1 MKFREW
7 FSPPRRLLALFL
19 TVILVPAAALVWLG
33 WRVLEQD
40 RTVEAQRL
48 QERLEAAADRATD
61 ALIRRL
67 KELESIP
74 RQDLPDGALG
84 VAFSA
89 KGVVAQPP
97 GRLLF
102 WPTAPL
108 VSGPPVGT
116 FVAGE
121 VLEFQKQDYPAAA
134 EAYRQ
139 LAASGDPAIRAGA
152 CLRVARCL
160 RKSAHPEQANS
171 RSRNSMLARVPPFSS
186 LPRNSSRDLVQG
198 ITTSAVPGSSP
209 GMGTYVRTDVSRS

>member
-74 RQDLPDGALG
+74 MFDYVVVNRQGEIQGAIE
-84 VAFSA
+84 AINA
-89 KGVVAQPP
+89 II
-97 GRLLF
+97 
-102 WPTAPL
+102 TA
-108 VSGPPVGT
+108 
-116 FVAGE
+116 E
-121 VLEFQKQDYPAAA
+121 KC
-134 EAYRQ
+134 
-139 LAASGDPAIRAGA
+139 RA
-152 CLRVARCL
+152 
-160 RKSAHPEQANS
+160 
-171 RSRNSMLARVPPFSS
+171 VP
-186 LPRNSSRDLVQG
+186 RDLH
-198 ITTSAVPGSSP
+198 I
-209 GMGTYVRTDVSRS
+209 